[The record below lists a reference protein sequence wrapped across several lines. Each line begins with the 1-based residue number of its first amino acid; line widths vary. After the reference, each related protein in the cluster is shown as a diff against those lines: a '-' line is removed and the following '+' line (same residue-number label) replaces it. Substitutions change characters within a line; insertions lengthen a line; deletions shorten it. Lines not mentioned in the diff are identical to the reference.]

1 MFTFYPYPAF
11 LEFAGLDQDVER
23 EVSGDLGSG
32 SEKKP
37 FACFKNLHLPSGM
50 GFPGGASSKEP
61 PFQETWEMRFWSL
74 GQKDPLEEG
83 TATHFS
89 ILAWRIAWTEEPGGA
104 TVQGVTKSQQDGSNL
119 AHTTR
124 DI

>member
-37 FACFKNLHLPSGM
+37 LACFKNLHLPSGM
-50 GFPGGASSKEP
+50 GFPGGASGKEP
-61 PFQETWEMRFWSL
+61 PFQET
-74 GQKDPLEEG
+74 
-83 TATHFS
+83 
-89 ILAWRIAWTEEPGGA
+89 
-104 TVQGVTKSQQDGSNL
+104 
-119 AHTTR
+119 
-124 DI
+124 